1 MVDQI
6 AAWLAL
12 PNLHPAVVHFPVA
25 LLLTALGFDVACLV
39 VRRWPWVDRAA
50 TSLYVLGTAGAGAAY
65 LSGDAAADGM
75 WAVAGEAQA
84 VLADHENG
92 ALLTLG
98 AFAVVAVLRWMVSWL
113 GRRDRRIQVGFF
125 RLVAL
130 VAAAAAAVLLVQTA
144 RLGGELVYTHG
155 LGVTAAPAAA
165 VSPDLDPEY
174 LEP

>member
-25 LLLTALGFDVACLV
+25 LLLTALVADVTCLV

-50 TSLYVLGTAGAGAAY
+50 TALYVLGTTGAGAAY
-65 LSGDAAADGM
+65 LTGKAAAEGM
-75 WAVAGEAQA
+75 WNVPGEPQA

-92 ALLTLG
+92 ALLTLA
-98 AFAVVAVLRWMVSWL
+98 AFAVVTVLRWTVSWL

-125 RLVAL
+125 RLAAL
-130 VAAAAAAVLLVQTA
+130 VAAGAAAVLLVQTA
-144 RLGGELVYTHG
+144 RLGGELVFRHG
-155 LGVTAAPAAA
+155 LGVTPSAAAPYP
-165 VSPDLDPEY
+165 PDMEPEY

>member
-25 LLLTALGFDVACLV
+25 LLLTALAADVICLV

-50 TSLYVLGTAGAGAAY
+50 TALYAIGTAGAGVAY
-65 LSGDAAADGM
+65 LTGEAAAAGM
-75 WAVAGEAQA
+75 WTVSGAAQEA
-84 VLADHENG
+84 LADHESG
-92 ALLTLG
+92 ALLTLA
-98 AFAVVAVLRWMVSWL
+98 AFAVVTVLRWTVSWL

-155 LGVTAAPAAA
+155 LGVAPAVVAPL
-165 VSPDLDPEY
+165 SPDLDPEY